1 MAAIAP
7 PRAGAPPFP
16 KWPDGRRTI
25 QFHPMVQCDSVRT
38 PGVPCV
44 APQTPLV
51 PFTPVRVKL
60 PVWPSTRS
68 KWAPPRSLSARR
80 SFGAKGV
87 PFGERRSTCLQ
98 RGGGESDHE
107 RPSQDLDLPPRAGA
121 DNRRLEVVADGLS
134 LFHGAQLAIDTTMVS
149 PVRMDGSARR
159 QCATTDGAAMAQ
171 ARVRKERTYPELAQA
186 HGRARLVVVAC
197 EVGGRWSDE
206 ALSFLNSLAN
216 AKVRD
221 EPEDF
226 KKVVEGFVG
235 MRSG

>member
-149 PVRMDGSARR
+149 PG
-159 QCATTDGAAMAQ
+159 
-171 ARVRKERTYPELAQA
+171 P
-186 HGRARLVVVAC
+186 HGRFCAPAMRNNRRCSHGPSPRSERAHLPRTCSGSRSGTLVVVAC

-206 ALSFLNSLAN
+206 ALSFLNSLQTLRCGRA
-216 AKVRD
+216 R
-221 EPEDF
+221 
-226 KKVVEGFVG
+226 
-235 MRSG
+235 RL